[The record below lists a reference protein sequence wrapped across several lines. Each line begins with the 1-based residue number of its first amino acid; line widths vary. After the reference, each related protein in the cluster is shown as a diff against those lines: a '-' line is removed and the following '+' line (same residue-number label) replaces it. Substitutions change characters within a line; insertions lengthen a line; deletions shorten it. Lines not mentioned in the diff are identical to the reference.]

1 MKWEGKRMS
10 GGGFC
15 ICVKAICSI
24 LIIMLVIERNMITY
38 NDELIYPYVFGMLL
52 ISIYYEKTR
61 YEMFITVK
69 NLFIYLGKI
78 SYTIFL
84 MHYGICYI
92 FLMNKKNNSNWKMA
106 SLYLIVVISVAIVMD
121 FGKRWIKKMKFR
133 RIGT

>member
-1 MKWEGKRMS
+1 
-10 GGGFC
+10 
-15 ICVKAICSI
+15 
-24 LIIMLVIERNMITY
+24 
-38 NDELIYPYVFGMLL
+38 
-52 ISIYYEKTR
+52 
-61 YEMFITVK
+61 
-69 NLFIYLGKI
+69 
-78 SYTIFL
+78 